1 MMTCVALLRMCP
13 CSQLTI
19 WGTADFPV
27 WVTTPNFSPRLHF
40 TTKTQFMFLRQEAAA
55 QCESFTSSSDRFID
69 NNLVFVKFIEGQSAF
84 RDLLNSSLSYHK
96 VIITFSPSVLFI
108 HPLPSQLS
116 TEMQKKDLRQLTGI
130 SLHPCKRRGDWNT
143 FKKYR

>member
-1 MMTCVALLRMCP
+1 
-13 CSQLTI
+13 
-19 WGTADFPV
+19 
-27 WVTTPNFSPRLHF
+27 
-40 TTKTQFMFLRQEAAA
+40 MFLRQEAAA

-69 NNLVFVKFIEGQSAF
+69 NNLVFVKFIEGQKAF

-130 SLHPCKRRGDWNT
+130 SLHPCKRRGD
-143 FKKYR
+143 